1 MLRKI
6 FILTALCAFCTGVQ
20 AKVVLPDIL
29 SDNMVL
35 QHSTEVNLWGSAAA
49 DSTVQIKLSWSDTVF
64 ECRADTEGKWL
75 IKVPTAP
82 ATYEAQTI
90 TLTDGDGEVTLCN
103 ILLGEVWFC
112 SGQSN
117 MEMPLLGFEDSPI
130 EHSADIIATSGKWKG
145 IRVATVPK
153 TPALEPQDEV
163 SGKWKVSNP
172 DNAPDFSATGY
183 TFAMALNTA
192 LDIPVGIINCSWGGA
207 SVEGWSSAKTLSAY
221 PDVDV
226 EATFKDYEQ
235 PEYGWQWPY
244 YFPMIMFN
252 GMLHP
257 LHNYTIRGFL
267 WYQGCANVGHA
278 DVYAERLNNMVKEWR
293 GLWGQGDIP
302 FYMVE
307 IAPYM
312 YNWEHNGIDGAL
324 LRESQFAASK
334 LIPNSGIVCT
344 NDLVLPAEKE
354 QIHPCKKVEIGS
366 RLAYMALNKTY
377 GYGRVVCEGPV
388 FREMKV
394 VDGDVEVYFDNAEMG
409 LSPFDELVGFEL
421 AGEDKVFYPAEAKVL
436 RWNKK
441 VLVHSDSVPEPV
453 AVRYCFKD
461 FCVGNLVGDRSLP
474 AFPFRSDNW

>member
-1 MLRKI
+1 MFKKTLI
-6 FILTALCAFCTGVQ
+6 ITALCAVCICAQ

-35 QHSTEVNLWGSAAA
+35 QHSSEVNLWGKAAS

-64 ECRADTEGKWL
+64 ECRTDADGNWFV
-75 IKVPTAP
+75 KVPTAEP
-82 ATYEAQTI
+82 TYEPQTI
-90 TLTDGDGEVTLCN
+90 TFSDADGEVTLGN

-117 MEMPLLGFEDSPI
+117 MEMPLNGFWDSPV
-130 EHSADIIATSGKWKG
+130 EHSTELIATSGKWKG
-145 IRVATVPK
+145 VRVAVIPK
-153 TPALEPQDEV
+153 TPALEPMDEV
-163 SGKWKVSNP
+163 SGKWKVSSP
-172 DNAPDFSATGY
+172 ENAPEFSAVGY
-183 TFAMALNTA
+183 TFAQMLNTV
-192 LDIPVGIINCSWGGA
+192 LDVPVGVINCSWGGA

-221 PDVDV
+221 PDIDV

-244 YFPMIMFN
+244 YLPMIMFN

-257 LHNYTIRGFL
+257 LHNYTVKGFI
-267 WYQGCANVGHA
+267 WYQGCANVGCA
-278 DVYAERLNNMVKEWR
+278 DTYAERLDNMVKEWR

-307 IAPYM
+307 IAPYL
-312 YNWEHNGIDGAL
+312 YWSENGDSGAL
-324 LRESQFAASK
+324 LRESQFAASR

-344 NDLVLPAEKE
+344 NDLAYPSETE
-354 QIHPCKKVEIGS
+354 QIHPRRKVEVGN

-377 GYGRVVCEGPV
+377 GYRTIPCEGPIYK
-388 FREMKV
+388 EMKV
-394 VDGDVEVYFDNAEMG
+394 VDGTVEVYFYNDENG
-409 LSPFDELVGFEL
+409 LSNWGDLTGFEL
-421 AGEDKVFYPAEAKVL
+421 AGEDKVFHPAEAHVV
-436 RWNKK
+436 RGEKK
-441 VLVHSDSVPEPV
+441 VVVHSDSVPEPV

-461 FCVGNLVGDRSLP
+461 FCIGNLTGDGFLP